1 MIKEKNEETG
11 EVKVIFSSEEF
22 KKLKIF
28 GGAAAVLLILSIS
41 LAGWAGYSTNALHA
55 ENELYRSQLK
65 MADEKMQAL
74 ENKAKTVE
82 KISGQLQELVRT
94 NGGTVPE
101 NTGMGTGGIG
111 GASTVPDIAK
121 TAGNKKEDDE
131 KIAVSETPGE
141 LLKEMR
147 RLDERLDKQIRL
159 VVALRS
165 EFMNQAYGAVSSVV
179 NPTAETPNIWP
190 VAGSISSYYGYRTS
204 PGGIGSTFHEGV
216 DIAGDYGTPI
226 SATAAGTVTQAGWV
240 GGYGYLVEVKHA
252 DGIVTRYGHNSA
264 VLVYEG
270 QHVDQGSMIA
280 LMGSTGNSTGPHC
293 HYEVRIHG
301 EAVDP
306 MYFLPQN
313 YCCLLY
319 TSPSPRD

>member
-147 RLDERLDKQIRL
+147 RLDELLDKQIRL

-190 VAGSISSYYGYRTS
+190 VAGPISSYYGYRTS

-301 EAVDP
+301 EAV
-306 MYFLPQN
+306 LS
-313 YCCLLY
+313 LIHI
-319 TSPSPRD
+319 

>member
-11 EVKVIFSSEEF
+11 EVKVIFLSEEF

-147 RLDERLDKQIRL
+147 RLDELLDKQIRL

-190 VAGSISSYYGYRTS
+190 VAGPISSYYGYRTS

-240 GGYGYLVEVKHA
+240 GGYGYLVEVTHA

-313 YCCLLY
+313 Y
-319 TSPSPRD
+319 

>member
-190 VAGSISSYYGYRTS
+190 VAGPISSYYGYRTS

-226 SATAAGTVTQAGWV
+226 SATAAGSVTQAGWV

-270 QHVDQGSMIA
+270 QHVDQGSIIA

-313 YCCLLY
+313 Y
-319 TSPSPRD
+319 

>member
-1 MIKEKNEETG
+1 MDDQRKNEETG

-141 LLKEMR
+141 LLKEIR

-190 VAGSISSYYGYRTS
+190 VAGPISSYYGYRTS

-313 YCCLLY
+313 Y
-319 TSPSPRD
+319 

>member
-101 NTGMGTGGIG
+101 NTGIGGIG

-121 TAGNKKEDDE
+121 TAGNKKKDDE

-165 EFMNQAYGAVSSVV
+165 EFMNQAYGTVSSVL

-190 VAGSISSYYGYRTS
+190 VAGPISSYYGYRTS

-293 HYEVRIHG
+293 HYEVRING

-306 MYFLPQN
+306 MYFLPQS
-313 YCCLLY
+313 Y
-319 TSPSPRD
+319 

>member
-1 MIKEKNEETG
+1 M
-11 EVKVIFSSEEF
+11 
-22 KKLKIF
+22 
-28 GGAAAVLLILSIS
+28 
-41 LAGWAGYSTNALHA
+41 
-55 ENELYRSQLK
+55 
-65 MADEKMQAL
+65 
-74 ENKAKTVE
+74 
-82 KISGQLQELVRT
+82 
-94 NGGTVPE
+94 
-101 NTGMGTGGIG
+101 
-111 GASTVPDIAK
+111 
-121 TAGNKKEDDE
+121 
-131 KIAVSETPGE
+131 
-141 LLKEMR
+141 KEMR

-165 EFMNQAYGAVSSVV
+165 EFMNQAYGTVSSVL

-190 VAGSISSYYGYRTS
+190 VTGPISSYYGYRTS
-204 PGGIGSTFHEGV
+204 LGGIGSTFHEGV
-216 DIAGDYGTPI
+216 DIAGDYGIPI
-226 SATAAGTVTQAGWV
+226 SATAAGTVTKAGWV
-240 GGYGYLVEVKHA
+240 GGYGYLVEVRHA

-313 YCCLLY
+313 Y
-319 TSPSPRD
+319 

>member
-147 RLDERLDKQIRL
+147 RLDELLDKQIRL

-190 VAGSISSYYGYRTS
+190 VAGPISSYYGYRTS

-252 DGIVTRYGHNSA
+252 DGIVTQYGHNSA

-313 YCCLLY
+313 Y
-319 TSPSPRD
+319 

>member
-111 GASTVPDIAK
+111 GASTVPDIANPASIP
-121 TAGNKKEDDE
+121 TNDDE

-190 VAGSISSYYGYRTS
+190 VAGPISSYYGYRTS

-313 YCCLLY
+313 Y
-319 TSPSPRD
+319 

>member
-41 LAGWAGYSTNALHA
+41 LAGWAGYSTNALHT

-190 VAGSISSYYGYRTS
+190 VAGPISSYYGYRTS

-270 QHVDQGSMIA
+270 QHVDQSSMIA

-313 YCCLLY
+313 Y
-319 TSPSPRD
+319 

>member
-190 VAGSISSYYGYRTS
+190 VAGPISSYYGYRTS

-293 HYEVRIHG
+293 HYDVRIHG

-313 YCCLLY
+313 Y
-319 TSPSPRD
+319 

>member
-121 TAGNKKEDDE
+121 TAGDKKEDDE
-131 KIAVSETPGE
+131 KIVVSETPGE

-147 RLDERLDKQIRL
+147 CLDERLDKQIRL

-190 VAGSISSYYGYRTS
+190 VAGPISSYYGYRTS

-226 SATAAGTVTQAGWV
+226 SATAAGTVTKAGWV
-240 GGYGYLVEVKHA
+240 GGYGYLVEVRHA
-252 DGIVTRYGHNSA
+252 GGIVTRYGHNSA

-306 MYFLPQN
+306 MYFLPQS
-313 YCCLLY
+313 Y
-319 TSPSPRD
+319 

>member
-1 MIKEKNEETG
+1 MTGEWMIKEKNEETG

-131 KIAVSETPGE
+131 KIAISETPGE

-190 VAGSISSYYGYRTS
+190 VVGPISSYYGYRTS

-313 YCCLLY
+313 Y
-319 TSPSPRD
+319 

>member
-1 MIKEKNEETG
+1 MTGEWMIKEKNEETG

-141 LLKEMR
+141 LLKEIR

-190 VAGSISSYYGYRTS
+190 VAGPISSYYGYRTS

-313 YCCLLY
+313 Y
-319 TSPSPRD
+319 

>member
-41 LAGWAGYSTNALHA
+41 LAGWAGYSTNALHT

-101 NTGMGTGGIG
+101 NTGMGIGGIG

-190 VAGSISSYYGYRTS
+190 VAGPISSYYGYRTS
-204 PGGIGSTFHEGV
+204 PGGIGSTFHDGV

-313 YCCLLY
+313 Y
-319 TSPSPRD
+319 

>member
-28 GGAAAVLLILSIS
+28 GGAAAVLLILSAG
-41 LAGWAGYSTNALHA
+41 LAGWAAYSTTALHA

-101 NTGMGTGGIG
+101 NTGNGGIG

-121 TAGNKKEDDE
+121 TTGNKKKDDE

-165 EFMNQAYGAVSSVV
+165 EFMNQAYGTVSSVL

-190 VAGSISSYYGYRTS
+190 VTGPISSYYGYRTS

-226 SATAAGTVTQAGWV
+226 SATAAGTVTKAGWV
-240 GGYGYLVEVKHA
+240 GGYGYLVEVRHA

-306 MYFLPQN
+306 MYFLPQS
-313 YCCLLY
+313 Y
-319 TSPSPRD
+319 

>member
-41 LAGWAGYSTNALHA
+41 LTGWAGYSTNVLHA

-159 VVALRS
+159 VVALHS

-190 VAGSISSYYGYRTS
+190 VAGPISSYYGYRTS

-313 YCCLLY
+313 Y
-319 TSPSPRD
+319 

>member
-41 LAGWAGYSTNALHA
+41 LTGWAGYSTNVLHA

-159 VVALRS
+159 VVALHS

-190 VAGSISSYYGYRTS
+190 VAGPISSYYGYRTS

-306 MYFLPQN
+306 MYFLPQS
-313 YCCLLY
+313 Y
-319 TSPSPRD
+319 

>member
-41 LAGWAGYSTNALHA
+41 LAGWAGYSTNALYT

-101 NTGMGTGGIG
+101 NAEMGTGGIG

-121 TAGNKKEDDE
+121 TASNKKKDDE

-165 EFMNQAYGAVSSVV
+165 EFMNQAYGTVSSVL

-190 VAGSISSYYGYRTS
+190 VMGPISSYYGYRTS

-226 SATAAGTVTQAGWV
+226 SATAAGTVTKAGWV
-240 GGYGYLVEVKHA
+240 GGYGYLVEVRHA

-306 MYFLPQN
+306 MYFLPQS
-313 YCCLLY
+313 Y
-319 TSPSPRD
+319 

>member
-190 VAGSISSYYGYRTS
+190 VAGPISSYYGYRTS

-264 VLVYEG
+264 VLVYVG

-313 YCCLLY
+313 Y
-319 TSPSPRD
+319 

>member
-190 VAGSISSYYGYRTS
+190 VVGPISSYYGYRTS

-252 DGIVTRYGHNSA
+252 DGIVTRYGHNST

-313 YCCLLY
+313 Y
-319 TSPSPRD
+319 

>member
-141 LLKEMR
+141 LLKEIR

-190 VAGSISSYYGYRTS
+190 VAGPISSYYGYRTS

-226 SATAAGTVTQAGWV
+226 SATATGTVTQAGWV

-313 YCCLLY
+313 Y
-319 TSPSPRD
+319 

>member
-1 MIKEKNEETG
+1 M
-11 EVKVIFSSEEF
+11 
-22 KKLKIF
+22 
-28 GGAAAVLLILSIS
+28 
-41 LAGWAGYSTNALHA
+41 YALHA

-147 RLDERLDKQIRL
+147 RLDELLDKQIRL

-190 VAGSISSYYGYRTS
+190 VAGPISSYYGYRTS

-313 YCCLLY
+313 Y
-319 TSPSPRD
+319 

>member
-147 RLDERLDKQIRL
+147 RLDELLDKQIRL

-190 VAGSISSYYGYRTS
+190 VAGPISSYYGYRTS

-301 EAVDP
+301 EAMDP

-313 YCCLLY
+313 Y
-319 TSPSPRD
+319 

>member
-147 RLDERLDKQIRL
+147 RLDERLEKQIRL
-159 VVALRS
+159 VIALHS

-190 VAGSISSYYGYRTS
+190 VAGPISSYYGYRTS

-313 YCCLLY
+313 Y
-319 TSPSPRD
+319 

>member
-41 LAGWAGYSTNALHA
+41 LAGWAGYNTNALHT

-179 NPTAETPNIWP
+179 NSTAETPNIWP
-190 VAGSISSYYGYRTS
+190 VAGPISSYYGYRTS

-240 GGYGYLVEVKHA
+240 GGYGYLVEVRHA

-306 MYFLPQN
+306 MYFLPQS
-313 YCCLLY
+313 Y
-319 TSPSPRD
+319 

>member
-74 ENKAKTVE
+74 ENKAKTIE

-147 RLDERLDKQIRL
+147 RLDELLDKQIRL

-190 VAGSISSYYGYRTS
+190 VAGPISSYYGYRTS

-313 YCCLLY
+313 Y
-319 TSPSPRD
+319 

>member
-1 MIKEKNEETG
+1 MIKENNEETG

-147 RLDERLDKQIRL
+147 RLDELLDKQIRL

-190 VAGSISSYYGYRTS
+190 VAGPISSYYGYRTS

-313 YCCLLY
+313 Y
-319 TSPSPRD
+319 

>member
-111 GASTVPDIAK
+111 GASTVPDIAE
-121 TAGNKKEDDE
+121 TAGDKKEDDE

-147 RLDERLDKQIRL
+147 RLDERLEKQIRL
-159 VVALRS
+159 VIALHS

-190 VAGSISSYYGYRTS
+190 VAGPISSYYGYRTS

-313 YCCLLY
+313 Y
-319 TSPSPRD
+319 

>member
-41 LAGWAGYSTNALHA
+41 LAGWAGYSTNALHT

-313 YCCLLY
+313 Y
-319 TSPSPRD
+319 

>member
-1 MIKEKNEETG
+1 MTGEWMIKEKNEETG

-41 LAGWAGYSTNALHA
+41 LAGWAGYSTNALHT

-190 VAGSISSYYGYRTS
+190 VAGPISSYYGYRIS

-313 YCCLLY
+313 Y
-319 TSPSPRD
+319 

>member
-41 LAGWAGYSTNALHA
+41 LAGWAGYNTNALHA

-121 TAGNKKEDDE
+121 TAGDKKEDDE
-131 KIAVSETPGE
+131 KIAVSEMPGE

-190 VAGSISSYYGYRTS
+190 VAGPISSYYGYRTS

-313 YCCLLY
+313 Y
-319 TSPSPRD
+319 

>member
-41 LAGWAGYSTNALHA
+41 LAGWAGYSTNALHT

-190 VAGSISSYYGYRTS
+190 VAGPISSYYGYRTS

-226 SATAAGTVTQAGWV
+226 SATAAGTVTKAGWV
-240 GGYGYLVEVKHA
+240 GGYGYLVEVRHA

-301 EAVDP
+301 EAVNP
-306 MYFLPQN
+306 MYFLPQS
-313 YCCLLY
+313 Y
-319 TSPSPRD
+319 

>member
-1 MIKEKNEETG
+1 MTGEWMIKEKNEETG

-190 VAGSISSYYGYRTS
+190 VAGPISSYYGYRTS

-313 YCCLLY
+313 Y
-319 TSPSPRD
+319 

>member
-190 VAGSISSYYGYRTS
+190 VAGPISSYYGYRTS

-270 QHVDQGSMIA
+270 QHVDQGNMIA

-313 YCCLLY
+313 Y
-319 TSPSPRD
+319 

>member
-179 NPTAETPNIWP
+179 NSTAETPNIWP
-190 VAGSISSYYGYRTS
+190 VAGPISSYYGYRTS

-301 EAVDP
+301 EAVNP
-306 MYFLPQN
+306 MYFLPQS
-313 YCCLLY
+313 Y
-319 TSPSPRD
+319 

>member
-141 LLKEMR
+141 LLKEIR

-190 VAGSISSYYGYRTS
+190 VAGPISSYYGYRTS

-216 DIAGDYGTPI
+216 DIAGDYGAPI

-313 YCCLLY
+313 Y
-319 TSPSPRD
+319 

>member
-101 NTGMGTGGIG
+101 NAEMGTGGIG

-190 VAGSISSYYGYRTS
+190 VAGPISSYYGYRTS

-226 SATAAGTVTQAGWV
+226 SATAAGTVTKAGWV

-306 MYFLPQN
+306 MYFLPQS
-313 YCCLLY
+313 Y
-319 TSPSPRD
+319 

>member
-190 VAGSISSYYGYRTS
+190 VAGPLSSYYGYRTS

-313 YCCLLY
+313 Y
-319 TSPSPRD
+319 

>member
-101 NTGMGTGGIG
+101 NMGMGTGGIG

-190 VAGSISSYYGYRTS
+190 VAGPISSYYGYRIS

-313 YCCLLY
+313 Y
-319 TSPSPRD
+319 